1 MLHRSVSNLVRIL
14 LAIVVML
21 CARTALAEEVLIVVS
36 SDSKPYALAAEA
48 CAAELRGSGLSSQRV
63 LLDEL
68 DQSAVRN
75 RTSPAVG
82 VGASAAA
89 KLASLLPENTR
100 LVYCMTPDPDRL
112 GLLSRENTSG
122 VSTDPDIPSEIRI
135 MQDSGLSIAKIGMLY
150 RSGEPA
156 SLQLR
161 DRFRD
166 ALPEDWTLV
175 AMDLDKSSSAT
186 SGIDAMID
194 EGVDI
199 VWTAADPSVYN
210 SALVKALLL
219 RSIREH
225 VTVFGFSH
233 ALVRA
238 GSPLGVGFTP
248 QSQGTRAAQLLRN
261 KEMGQHESSESVPA
275 INLTALSRIDL
286 QLSPEFMR
294 KVDVR
299 FGTD

>member
-1 MLHRSVSNLVRIL
+1 
-14 LAIVVML
+14 
-21 CARTALAEEVLIVVS
+21 
-36 SDSKPYALAAEA
+36 
-48 CAAELRGSGLSSQRV
+48 
-63 LLDEL
+63 
-68 DQSAVRN
+68 
-75 RTSPAVG
+75 
-82 VGASAAA
+82 
-89 KLASLLPENTR
+89 
-100 LVYCMTPDPDRL
+100 
-112 GLLSRENTSG
+112 
-122 VSTDPDIPSEIRI
+122 
-135 MQDSGLSIAKIGMLY
+135 
-150 RSGEPA
+150 
-156 SLQLR
+156 
-161 DRFRD
+161 
-166 ALPEDWTLV
+166 
-175 AMDLDKSSSAT
+175 MDLDQSSSAT
-186 SGIDAMID
+186 NGIDAMID

-225 VTVFGFSH
+225 VPVFGFSH

-261 KEMGQHESSESVPA
+261 KEAGLHESSESVPA

-286 QLSPEFMR
+286 QLNPEFMR